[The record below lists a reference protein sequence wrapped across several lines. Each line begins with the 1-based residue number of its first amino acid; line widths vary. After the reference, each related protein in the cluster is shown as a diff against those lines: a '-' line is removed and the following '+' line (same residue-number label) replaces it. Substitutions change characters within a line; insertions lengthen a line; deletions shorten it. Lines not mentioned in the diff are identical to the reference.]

1 MKQSLSPKMEQTTT
15 TDTTG
20 KTGKTGKTD
29 KTDTTDE
36 EMARQLHDKL
46 ATVKHRCKAQPV

>member
-20 KTGKTGKTD
+20 KTGKAD